1 MDDRFLYLSNWFHGD
16 IRQYD
21 ITDPSKPQLVGQVWC
36 GGLIGKEVYH
46 KNRKLAGG
54 PQMIQLSLDGHRLYV
69 TNSLFSAWDD
79 QFFPDIANS
88 GSYLLKVN
96 CDTKKGGL
104 TIDPDFYIDFGS
116 VEGGPYRGHESRYPN
131 GDCTSDIWIE

>member
-1 MDDRFLYLSNWFHGD
+1 MDDKYIYVSNWFHGD

-21 ITDPSKPQLVGQVWC
+21 ITDPWKPKLVGQVWC

-46 KNRKLAGG
+46 KEKKLAGG
-54 PQMIQLSLDGHRLYV
+54 PQMLQLSLDGRRLYV
-69 TNSLFSAWDD
+69 TNSLFSSWDD
-79 QFFPDIANS
+79 QFFPDIANA
-88 GSYLLKVN
+88 GSYLLKIN
-96 CDTKKGGL
+96 CNTKIGGL
-104 TIDPDFYIDFGS
+104 AIDPDFYIDFGA